1 MKTPGASHLDAQVS
15 YFEKTSYSE
24 RFDWQTND
32 PLVTSREKETLS
44 PLVARLNEEI
54 RVKGPLKVLES
65 GCGEGVNLALLQ
77 QEPLLKEHI
86 QFFGIDPCLPAVEFA
101 LQHGLGEII
110 QGDGLKLP
118 WPDEYFDL
126 TYCRDVLHHLE
137 SAEQQTAFVKEMLRV
152 TKKSGSAF
160 AIEPNANN
168 PCILFQS
175 IIIPEEKFVRQT
187 TESYVERLLPNVHVI
202 RKSPS
207 ALWRMLWNYRLSASL
222 RRVVKWPVGLTL
234 FVWEQVA
241 RLSPSFFWSYRIYRW
256 DKP

>member
-1 MKTPGASHLDAQVS
+1 MESSGKTHLDAQVS
-15 YFEKTSYSE
+15 YFEKTSYTE
-24 RFDWQTND
+24 RFNWQTND
-32 PLVTSREKETLS
+32 SLVTSREKETLS

-54 RVKGPLKVLES
+54 RANSPLKVLES

-77 QEPLLKEHI
+77 QEPLLKERI
-86 QFFGIDPCLPAVEFA
+86 QFYGIDPCLPAVEFA
-101 LQHGLGEII
+101 LQHGLGEIV

-187 TESYVERLLPNVHVI
+187 TESYVNRLLPNVHVT

-222 RRVVKWPVGLTL
+222 RRLVKGPISLTL
-234 FVWEQVA
+234 SAWEQVA
-241 RLSPSFFWSYRIYRW
+241 RLLPSFFWSYRVYRW
-256 DKP
+256 DKS